1 MLHPSILI
9 RDNWTKT
16 WRKERSKGMVLVR
29 NEHRVARRGSMA
41 TDAYIII
48 NPYFPNKEL
57 CAMQMMVRLIEEGL

>member
-1 MLHPSILI
+1 
-9 RDNWTKT
+9 
-16 WRKERSKGMVLVR
+16 MVLVR